1 MYFILLIL
9 SFFLLRFFKT
19 LSRVCFCCENQ
30 FIGRVFYLILVE
42 LPRFFFFFL
51 FRVFIIIRQV
61 STWGFY
67 CRANLYATVGM
78 LGRIINWLTARET
91 TRLRVGIRLGFR
103 GLTKAIVIKSEQNF
117 PKKKTNS
124 NKLFP
129 SKAIA
134 RNTALS
140 KTVGFYSEHI
150 IDSTRGSQG

>member
-42 LPRFFFFFL
+42 LPRLFFFF

-103 GLTKAIVIKSEQNF
+103 VNESHRDKKWTEFS
-117 PKKKTNS
+117 KKKTNS

-134 RNTALS
+134 RKIALS
-140 KTVGFYSEHI
+140 KTVGFYFKHI
-150 IDSTRGSQG
+150 IDSTWANQG